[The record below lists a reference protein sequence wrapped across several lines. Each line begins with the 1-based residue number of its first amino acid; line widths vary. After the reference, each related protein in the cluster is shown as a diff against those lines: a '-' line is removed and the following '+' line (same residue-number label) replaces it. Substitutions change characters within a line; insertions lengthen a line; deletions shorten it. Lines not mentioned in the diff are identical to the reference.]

1 MSHPKG
7 VLTAFVKKVDVEQGR
22 IKVEYRSI
30 EDQLESAWAWIASP
44 LSGNKRGQLFMP
56 EEGDEALIAFADNH
70 FDHPFVLGFLWNG
83 KQKSPE
89 TEVTNRV
96 IVTPG
101 GHQLR
106 FEDKKDDTR
115 VILKS
120 KGKHQILLEDK
131 QSGPVVHIK
140 TNGNREVLLDDTQ
153 AAGKIR
159 IKSDQNEILMDDAP
173 GAAKVEI
180 KAGSAGVKITMNT
193 TPGSITIDASG
204 GNSLKI
210 DSTGTTLTSVGT
222 LTINAAGAETVSI
235 GGAASVTIGGAA
247 TITVGGAATITA
259 GGAAT
264 ITAGGAVSLTA
275 SALSVTAG
283 ATIFSG
289 VVVATTLV
297 AATVVGGTYTPSVGN
312 LI

>member
-1 MSHPKG
+1 MSRRPG
-7 VLTAFVKKVDVEQGR
+7 LVTAFVKTVDVEQGR
-22 IKVEYRSI
+22 IKVEYRGM
-30 EDQLESAWAWIASP
+30 EDDLQSAWAWIASP
-44 LSGNKRGQLFMP
+44 LSGKKRGQLFMP
-56 EEGDEALIAFADNH
+56 EEGDEALIGFADND

-83 KQKSPE
+83 EHKSPE

-106 FEDKKDDTR
+106 FEDKKNDTR

-120 KGKHQILLEDK
+120 TGKHQILLEDK
-131 QSGPVVHIK
+131 QSGPLVHIK

-153 AAGKIR
+153 GTGKIR
-159 IKSDQNEILMDDAP
+159 ITSDQHEILMDDMS
-173 GAAKVEI
+173 GVAKVEI

-210 DSTGTTLTSVGT
+210 DSTGTTLTSAGT
-222 LTINAAGAETVSI
+222 LTINAAGTGTIS
-235 GGAASVTIGGAA
+235 IGGAA
-247 TITVGGAATITA
+247 TISVGGAATVSVGGAATITA

-275 SALSVTAG
+275 TALSINA
-283 ATIFSG
+283 ASTIFSG
-289 VVVATTLV
+289 TVIATTVV

-312 LI
+312 LV